1 MQVVCLGDDGLD
13 RTEAVRAI
21 DGLFAPPGALP
32 PLGLPAA
39 DSLESGFAQPPDS
52 TKPWCY
58 WYWITDNISRE
69 GITKDLEAMKRVG
82 ISQAYIGN
90 IYLDEV
96 KHGTVKAL
104 TEEWW
109 GMVEHAIR
117 EGGRLGVDIGM
128 FNCPGWSQ
136 SGGPWIKPEQAMR
149 YVVSTERR
157 IKGPAQFAEKPLLAQ
172 GKAPLLLGDKQEPQ
186 ELQAPQSE
194 PARGSKRPSAAGE
207 LR

>member
-1 MQVVCLGDDGLD
+1 MKLKLLTLLLALSV
-13 RTEAVRAI
+13 
-21 DGLFAPPGALP
+21 APITA
-32 PLGLPAA
+32 PAA
-39 DSLESGFAQPPDS
+39 DSLECGFAQPPDS

-58 WYWITDNISRE
+58 WYWITDNISKE

-82 ISQAYIGN
+82 ISEAFIGN

-157 IKGPAQFAEKPLLAQ
+157 VNGPLQFAEKLPR
-172 GKAPLLLGDKQEPQ
+172 P
-186 ELQAPQSE
+186 
-194 PARGSKRPSAAGE
+194 GSRFRTSPCWRSPRRRATPTLSRPSPPA
-207 LR
+207 

>member
-1 MQVVCLGDDGLD
+1 MKTKLLGPPHCS
-13 RTEAVRAI
+13 RYRA
-21 DGLFAPPGALP
+21 GRRARRRLARK
-32 PLGLPAA
+32 
-39 DSLESGFAQPPDS
+39 GFAQPPDS

-58 WYWITDNISRE
+58 WYWITDNISQE
-69 GITKDLEAMKRVG
+69 GITKDLEAMKHVG

-96 KHGTVKAL
+96 NHGTVKAL

-109 GMVEHAIR
+109 GMVEYAIR

-149 YVVSTERR
+149 YVVSSEWRV
-157 IKGPAQFAEKPLLAQ
+157 KGPEQFAGKLPPPREPFQDIAVLAF
-172 GKAPLLLGDKQEPQ
+172 P
-186 ELQAPQSE
+186 APQSE
-194 PARGSKRPSAAGE
+194 RTPSPRIPPG
-207 LR
+207 

>member
-1 MQVVCLGDDGLD
+1 M
-13 RTEAVRAI
+13 
-21 DGLFAPPGALP
+21 
-32 PLGLPAA
+32 
-39 DSLESGFAQPPDS
+39 LERGFAQPPDS

-82 ISQAYIGN
+82 ISQAFIGN

-117 EGGRLGVDIGM
+117 APTRNRAE
-128 FNCPGWSQ
+128 
-136 SGGPWIKPEQAMR
+136 
-149 YVVSTERR
+149 TEVLTACRHGIEMAVGSRR
-157 IKGPAQFAEKPLLAQ
+157 AKSPFVIMEVTP
-172 GKAPLLLGDKQEPQ
+172 
-186 ELQAPQSE
+186 
-194 PARGSKRPSAAGE
+194 
-207 LR
+207 

>member
-1 MQVVCLGDDGLD
+1 MKLKLL
-13 RTEAVRAI
+13 T
-21 DGLFAPPGALP
+21 LLLALSVA
-32 PLGLPAA
+32 PLGVPAA
-39 DSLESGFAQPPDS
+39 DSLERGFAQPPDS

-82 ISQAYIGN
+82 ISEAFIGN

-128 FNCPGWSQ
+128 FNCPGLEPVGRAVDQ
-136 SGGPWIKPEQAMR
+136 ARAGHALRGQHRAARQGAGAVCGEAAAAPGAVSGHRRAGLPRAA
-149 YVVSTERR
+149 ERQLTR
-157 IKGPAQFAEKPLLAQ
+157 
-172 GKAPLLLGDKQEPQ
+172 
-186 ELQAPQSE
+186 
-194 PARGSKRPSAAGE
+194 
-207 LR
+207 

>member
-1 MQVVCLGDDGLD
+1 MKPECWARLLS
-13 RTEAVRAI
+13 
-21 DGLFAPPGALP
+21 LLMYSFALVASLP
-32 PLGLPAA
+32 LSQA
-39 DSLESGFAQPPDS
+39 DSLERGFAQPPDS

-82 ISQAYIGN
+82 ISEAFIGN

-117 EGGRLGVDIGM
+117 EGGRIGVDIG
-128 FNCPGWSQ
+128 
-136 SGGPWIKPEQAMR
+136 
-149 YVVSTERR
+149 
-157 IKGPAQFAEKPLLAQ
+157 
-172 GKAPLLLGDKQEPQ
+172 
-186 ELQAPQSE
+186 
-194 PARGSKRPSAAGE
+194 
-207 LR
+207 

>member
-1 MQVVCLGDDGLD
+1 MKTRLLP
-13 RTEAVRAI
+13 
-21 DGLFAPPGALP
+21 LLLALSCFNYTS
-32 PLGLPAA
+32 PAA
-39 DSLESGFAQPPDS
+39 DPLESGFAQPPDS

-82 ISQAYIGN
+82 ISEAFIGN
-90 IYLDEV
+90 IFLDEV
-96 KHGTVKAL
+96 KHGAVKAL

-136 SGGPWIKPEQAMR
+136 SGGPWIKPEESMR
-149 YVVSTERR
+149 YVVNTERR
-157 IKGPAQFAEKPLLAQ
+157 VKGPAHFAEKLPQ
-172 GKAPLLLGDKQEPQ
+172 PNEPFQ
-186 ELQAPQSE
+186 DIAVIAFPAPQSDTDTIAVHS
-194 PARGSKRPSAAGE
+194 PRVTCTPSAEGAERTE
-207 LR
+207 LVKKRQLRGHPT